1 MSTSQAEF
9 SAYYREH
16 YPVVARYIER
26 RLDDTETAR
35 ELAADVFRV
44 VWQKQRALPQRSWLM
59 VTARNLLGNEYRRRG
74 RQRALVERAAA
85 NVPVAASG
93 DTDLV
98 NALLD
103 GLDEKHRE
111 VLRLAYWDELS
122 GAEMAALLG
131 CSVNAVWLR
140 LSRARAA
147 AQAVLE
153 RLDTQGES

>member
-1 MSTSQAEF
+1 MSTTQAQF

-35 ELAADVFRV
+35 ELAADVFRLA
-44 VWQKQRALPQRSWLM
+44 WQKQRTLPARSWLL
-59 VTARNLLGNEYRRRG
+59 VAARNLIGNEYRRRG
-74 RQRALVERAAA
+74 RQRALVERAAV
-85 NVPVAASG
+85 NLPVAASE

-98 NALLD
+98 HAMLD

-111 VLRLAYWDELS
+111 VLRLAYWDDLS

-147 AQAVLE
+147 AQQVLE
-153 RLDTQGES
+153 TYEGER